1 MARRYADPGNKDGL
15 NSRRLCQTHC
25 RQQSVV
31 DHPIN
36 RQTAT
41 ALEGADRPA
50 RASADHAIDRAR
62 VISSAGEPAL
72 HLHNHRDT
80 RAIPVRAVTAIR
92 IVRIGVRVVERE
104 GNERNERKER
114 KPEVIEDNDL
124 VDAPKSIVPIEVAV
138 VETAQSGRGV

>member
-15 NSRRLCQTHC
+15 SSRRLCQTHC

-62 VISSAGEPAL
+62 VISSTGESAL
-72 HLHNHRDT
+72 HLHNDRDT
-80 RAIPVRAVTAIR
+80 RAIPVRIVTAIR
-92 IVRIGVRVVERE
+92 IVRIGVRVVERK
-104 GNERNERKER
+104 GNERKER
-114 KPEVIEDNDL
+114 KAEVIEDNDL

-138 VETAQSGRGV
+138 VETAQSGRG